1 MKTFYI
7 EAPAMY
13 GDHHVVEVR
22 RILLALPGIIDVYAS
37 SAFHS
42 IEVTFSPDQA
52 SEADIMTCLEEA
64 GYLGDVD
71 APMESGAPAYHS
83 QAGETFYRQ
92 TSTFETI
99 RHAVS
104 FTQKTPFQG
113 RPIWPCPGMGVVRK
127 EEE

>member
-1 MKTFYI
+1 MKTTYI

-22 RILLALPGIIDVYAS
+22 RILLALPGVSDVYAS

-42 IEVTFSPDQA
+42 IEVTFSPDQV
-52 SEADIMTCLEEA
+52 SDADIMTCLEEA

-71 APMESGAPAYHS
+71 APVEMGTPAYLS
-83 QAGETFYRQ
+83 QAGETYYRK
-92 TSTFETI
+92 TSNFETI

-104 FTQKTPFQG
+104 FIQKTPFRG
-113 RPIWPCPGMGVVRK
+113 RPLWPCPGMGVVHK